1 MAIDGGN
8 RESLWSDMNWY
19 SMNYRWLG
27 EPADSTDY
35 FGRFK
40 VAWDRHRLYVLVDMV
55 NDVLY
60 PTMIDGVEN
69 YWKGDYV
76 EKNWTRTD
84 QAQIISIIIR
94 HLPFSSRR
102 KSTLSKKVW
111 RKILSFLTI
120 MLRSLVLDKV
130 FSICG
135 E

>member
-1 MAIDGGN
+1 MYVPGYFITTHKYTAGDFVATRSTSPVAIDGGN

-69 YWKGDYV
+69 YWKGDYI
-76 EKNWTRTD
+76 EK
-84 QAQIISIIIR
+84 
-94 HLPFSSRR
+94 
-102 KSTLSKKVW
+102 K
-111 RKILSFLTI
+111 
-120 MLRSLVLDKV
+120 LDENRP
-130 FSICG
+130 G
-135 E
+135 ADH